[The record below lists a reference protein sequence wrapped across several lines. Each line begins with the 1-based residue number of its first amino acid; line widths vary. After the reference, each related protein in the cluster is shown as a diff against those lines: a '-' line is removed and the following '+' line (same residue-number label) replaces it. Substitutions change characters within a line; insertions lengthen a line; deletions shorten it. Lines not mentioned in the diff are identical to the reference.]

1 VAPSPTSVSWPVHPS
16 SPSPGDP
23 VNVTKPVSEAVLPNT
38 AACGPQPLQPFCPGS
53 PLSPSFTQTPIPSF
67 AAWFWD
73 FNNDGL
79 PDLLIGSQRFGDYH
93 GSIFI
98 WYGDNA
104 YVPSYDP
111 NTWITYENATFW
123 FTPPSNYGAWG
134 SMVRWIG
141 DINNDGYTDI
151 AVGDPNW
158 DKMYNSSNSQYPNK
172 GRVSVFY

>member
-1 VAPSPTSVSWPVHPS
+1 VLTTASAALKFRSEWDLSVTGQNDYFGMSI
-16 SPSPGDP
+16 SPS
-23 VNVTKPVSEAVLPNT
+23 VLTANT
-38 AACGPQPLQPFCPGS
+38 DIG
-53 PLSPSFTQTPIPSF
+53 
-67 AAWFWD
+67 D